1 MFYVKLL
8 ENKSI
13 GVFGFKYF
21 DISQG
26 DAFDWLVGF
35 ELLLVVFQELLA
47 GRICLAHKYF
57 EYL

>member
-1 MFYVKLL
+1 VLLLRFNKQLLSKSDMFYVKLL

-26 DAFDWLVGF
+26 DAFD
-35 ELLLVVFQELLA
+35 
-47 GRICLAHKYF
+47 
-57 EYL
+57 